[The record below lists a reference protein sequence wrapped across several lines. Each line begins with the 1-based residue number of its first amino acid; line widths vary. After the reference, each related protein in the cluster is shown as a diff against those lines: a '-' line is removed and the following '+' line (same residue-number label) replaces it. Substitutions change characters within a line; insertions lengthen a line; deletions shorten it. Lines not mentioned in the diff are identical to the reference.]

1 MLSELTFT
9 ELLQRQQP
17 VVLAP
22 KNEVT
27 QVVAR
32 YLQQYQIPFI
42 GFSDSVQ
49 QSLDCIAVSDIP
61 SDAISLIF
69 SNNHWK
75 AIAQRLEN
83 TQCYVITAVDGGYRF
98 IATHTFADY
107 KPEQL
112 RIHNNLISQQLFWQ
126 QHIEAYMARG
136 EAIERYGYSWGDPE
150 ASQDP
155 LGNYRWI
162 NDKVQSWITA
172 DTTLLDLGTMSGKWL
187 PFFLQ
192 AKQIIC
198 VDINDAFVQVVQR
211 RFAEYLDKFR
221 FYQTSGNELHG
232 IASASVDVV
241 FCMDTLVRVDKNT
254 IFAYLL
260 EIDRVLKKGGKFLIH
275 LPCSDIQDC
284 CNREFTS
291 LYRVEIDDFLK
302 KINRKT
308 TIIDDVIVHGLL
320 VIAE

>member
-1 MLSELTFT
+1 MLSELTFA
-9 ELLQRQQP
+9 ELKQQQQP

-22 KNEVT
+22 KNDVT

-32 YLQQYQIPFI
+32 YLQQHQIPFV
-42 GFSDSVQ
+42 GYSDSVQ
-49 QSLDCIAVSDIP
+49 QTADCIAVTDIP
-61 SDAISLIF
+61 SNAISLIF

-98 IATHTFADY
+98 IATREFAEY
-107 KPEQL
+107 QPEQL

-162 NDKVQSWITA
+162 NDKVQSWIAT

-187 PFFLQ
+187 PFFLH

-198 VDINDAFVQVVQR
+198 VDINDAFVDVVKG
-211 RFAEYLDKFR
+211 RFAEHVEKFR
-221 FYQTSGNELHG
+221 FYQTQGNELHG
-232 IASASVDVV
+232 IASGSVDVV
-241 FCMDTLVRVDKNT
+241 FCMDTLVRVDKNF
-254 IFAYLL
+254 IESYFSD
-260 EIDRVLKKGGKFLIH
+260 IDRVLTPTGKFVIH
-275 LPCSDIQDC
+275 LPCDDYEGSVSR
-284 CNREFTS
+284 NFTS
-291 LYRVEIDDFLK
+291 ISRAEIQQILAK
-302 KINRKT
+302 LQRTARIV
-308 TIIDDVIVHGLL
+308 DDVIVHGVL